1 METTKVLVTDDDSN
15 MLLLE
20 TTLLETEGYEVFQAG
35 SGEECLRAASR
46 HCPDIILL
54 DVMLP
59 DMTGL
64 EVLRKIKEDKALR
77 DIFVILV
84 SGIRVS
90 SEFQADGLDTGADG
104 YMIKPI
110 DNAEF
115 LARVRSVVRI
125 KRTEDA
131 LREQEREQEVLISKL
146 HNALAEIKTLKGF
159 LPICVSCKKIR
170 DDQGYWNQL
179 EAYISTHSDAVLT
192 HGVCPQCAEDYRAQ
206 IRKLK
211 EAMENGKP
219 AGQAKG

>member
-1 METTKVLVTDDDSN
+1 MATTKVLVTDDDRN

-20 TTLLETEGYEVFQAG
+20 TMLLETEGYEVFQAG
-35 SGEECLRAASR
+35 SGEECLSAASR
-46 HCPDIILL
+46 HCPDIVLL

-64 EVLRKIKEDKALR
+64 EVCRKIKEDKTLR
-77 DIFVILV
+77 DTFVILV
-84 SGIRVS
+84 SGILVS

-104 YMIKPI
+104 YITKPI
-110 DNAEF
+110 NNAEF

-125 KRTEDA
+125 KRAEDA
-131 LREQEREQEVLISKL
+131 LREQEKEQQVLISKL

-179 EAYISTHSDAVLT
+179 EAYICAHSDAVLT
-192 HGVCPQCAEDYRAQ
+192 HGVCPQCAEEYRAQ
-206 IRKLK
+206 IRRLR
-211 EAMENGKP
+211 EARENGKT
-219 AGQAKG
+219 AADAKG

>member
-20 TTLLETEGYEVFQAG
+20 TMLLETEGYEVFQAE
-35 SGEECLRAASR
+35 SGEECLQAAFTHR
-46 HCPDIILL
+46 PDIILL

-64 EVLRKIKEDKALR
+64 EVCRKIKEDEALR
-77 DIFVILV
+77 DTFVILV
-84 SGIRVS
+84 SGILVS

-104 YMIKPI
+104 YMTKPI

-131 LREQEREQEVLISKL
+131 LRENEREQEVLISKL
-146 HNALAEIKTLKGF
+146 HKALGEIKTLKGF

-192 HGVCPQCAEDYRAQ
+192 HGVCPQCAEVYRDQ
-206 IRKLK
+206 IRELK
-211 EAMENGKP
+211 
-219 AGQAKG
+219 QAKENEETAAEAKG

>member
-1 METTKVLVTDDDSN
+1 METIKILVTDDDSS

-20 TTLLETEGYEVFQAG
+20 TMLLEEEGYEVFQAG
-35 SGEECLRAASR
+35 SGKECLRAALKYR
-46 HCPDIILL
+46 PDIVLL

-64 EVLRKIKEDKALR
+64 EVCRKIKEDGTLR
-77 DIFVILV
+77 DTFVILV
-84 SGIRVS
+84 SGILVS
-90 SEFQADGLDTGADG
+90 SEFQADGLETGADG
-104 YMIKPI
+104 YIIKPI

-131 LREQEREQEVLISKL
+131 LRQKEREQAALISKL

-170 DDQGYWNQL
+170 DDQGYWSQL
-179 EAYISTHSDAVLT
+179 EAYISAHSDAILT

-206 IRKLK
+206 IKRFK
-211 EAMENGKP
+211 ESKENDAAENKKS
-219 AGQAKG
+219 A

>member
-20 TTLLETEGYEVFQAG
+20 TLLLEEEGYEVFQAR
-35 SGEECLRAASR
+35 SGMECLRAALE

-64 EVLRKIKEDKALR
+64 EVCRKIKEDEALR
-77 DIFVILV
+77 NTFVILV
-84 SGIRVS
+84 SGILVS

-104 YMIKPI
+104 YMTKPM

-115 LARVRSVVRI
+115 LARVRSVVRM
-125 KRTEDA
+125 KRAEDA
-131 LREQEREQEVLISKL
+131 LREQEKEREVLISKL
-146 HNALAEIKTLKGF
+146 NKALGEIKTLKGF

-179 EAYISTHSDAVLT
+179 EAYIATHSDAVFT
-192 HGVCPQCAEDYRAQ
+192 HGYCPQCAESYMAQ
-206 IRKLK
+206 IRRLRQSK
-211 EAMENGKP
+211 ENDATEDKES
-219 AGQAKG
+219 A